1 MDLASPL
8 PALEALAV
16 AVPESLLQAALQ
28 ADGQVLQATEEQL
41 RPQLSAIPKAKE
53 ALALAQLWLVA
64 GQPRRGD
71 DLLLALDQSHPAAG
85 VIPDWWGLWTPPGLE
100 PGSALAELRALAA
113 SYVQL
118 RQADPQE
125 LWRSWLTPVQP
136 DRAQL
141 QQPAL
146 QLLLALI
153 LVRRTD
159 PAGAL
164 EQALNQLFDEPFV
177 AAEPALA
184 WRLMDWLVLRLP
196 HWDHAR
202 LKAADLN
209 LQCGNLERCAA
220 HLEAASEEQRQL
232 PWLMDIAARHA
243 LAAGEVIEALQ
254 HWQRAMAASSQDP
267 ERLELFRQR
276 AREARRGAGVLQ
288 ARALLNRSE
297 TAAAQQLLTVL
308 LQQDPQ
314 WQPLRSLLEQCNS
327 PEAVPQGGAG
337 GSDQIQ
343 ALELQLQRLAELAQ
357 LECPAASSADERGAE
372 QWEQFLHTALGRLAL
387 LA

>member
-1 MDLASPL
+1 MDPASPL

-28 ADGQVLQATEEQL
+28 ADVQVLQAQEEQL
-41 RPQLSAIPKAKE
+41 RPELSAVPKAKE
-53 ALALAQLWLVA
+53 ALALAQLWLLA

-71 DLLLALDQSHPAAG
+71 DLLLELDQVHPEAG
-85 VIPDWWGLWTPPGLE
+85 VIPDWWGLWTPPALE
-100 PGSALAELRALAA
+100 PGSALGELRAWAA

-118 RQADPQE
+118 RQADPLG
-125 LWRSWLTPVQP
+125 LWRSWLAPVQP
-136 DRAQL
+136 DPAQL
-141 QQPAL
+141 QQPSL

-153 LVRRTD
+153 LVRRRD
-159 PAGAL
+159 PEGAL
-164 EQALNQLFDEPFV
+164 EQALDQLLDERFV

-202 LKAADLN
+202 LKAADLS
-209 LQCGNLERCAA
+209 LQRGNLERCAA

-243 LAAGEVIEALQ
+243 LAAGKVLEALQ
-254 HWQRAMAASSQDP
+254 HWQRAMDASNQDP

-276 AREARRGAGVLQ
+276 AREARRGPGVLQ

-297 TAAAQQLLTVL
+297 TAAAQELLGVL

-314 WQPLRSLLEQCNS
+314 WQPLRSLLEQCKS
-327 PEAVPQGGAG
+327 PEAIAQGGAE
-337 GSDQIQ
+337 SHDQTQ
-343 ALELQLQRLAELAQ
+343 AFELQLKRLAERAQ
-357 LECPAASSADERGAE
+357 LEIPAATSVDERGAE
-372 QWEQFLHTALGRLAL
+372 QWEQFLQTALGRLAL